1 MYKKRETEK
10 TEKAFYSPS
19 LFLVNNVLWYLRRLQ
34 RSCCSAADLLLILS
48 LSCGFAHGDPKTTPL
63 PTQISSPTHYELP
76 KLNRDAN
83 LSFVC
88 TTEFFLSSQWAF
100 GFPRLFVWDPVFSQG
115 NTQPS
120 STLSH
125 RRPMYDIFSVP
136 FGVCC
141 FLEPNRGDFVL
152 TCTPKGEKQTP
163 IWTPGVCPLSSP
175 WTFLIV
181 VYISIR

>member
-1 MYKKRETEK
+1 M
-10 TEKAFYSPS
+10 
-19 LFLVNNVLWYLRRLQ
+19 RRLQ

-76 KLNRDAN
+76 KFNRDAN
-83 LSFVC
+83 LSFVY
-88 TTEFFLSSQWAF
+88 TTEFFLSSHERSAF
-100 GFPRLFVWDPVFSQG
+100 LGSLFENLFSHRE
-115 NTQPS
+115 
-120 STLSH
+120 TLSH
-125 RRPMYDIFSVP
+125 RPHSHIVDPCMTSSQFP